1 MMFKINMAFDG
12 NLTLSQKF
20 LKIAYSYFIFS
31 SVDKLQIKT
40 LIWPYE
46 PAWNGVIWLY
56 LLYLLN
62 CPLN

>member
-1 MMFKINMAFDG
+1 MDYCPTLKSGSKNNDVQDKYGFYK
-12 NLTLSQKF
+12 LTLSQKF

-46 PAWNGVIWLY
+46 PA
-56 LLYLLN
+56 
-62 CPLN
+62 